1 MLFLNVYY
9 TTLCK
14 LHEKHLILSE
24 VKNWQV
30 CYLGVVTLAVAHYIA
45 NFPYIFVYIY
55 YVLHLLTF
63 KALIDWLDKSFKLL
77 KS

>member
-14 LHEKHLILSE
+14 LHEKHLILIE
-24 VKNWQV
+24 GKNWQV
-30 CYLGVVTLAVAHYIA
+30 CYLEVVRLVVAHYIVDL
-45 NFPYIFVYIY
+45 PYIFVYIY

-63 KALIDWLDKSFKLL
+63 KALIDWPDKSFKLL